1 MWRRRRR
8 RRISFFSYSA
18 SSFPPSGLPFTTVI
32 MIFFQ
37 LVLSSAVVVVVA
49 EEADIFFSFP
59 ALVATPMRMNSLVE
73 GINNSASVSRART
86 LLPKT
91 LLLLVMSQTKILMS
105 VFLLSSGR
113 PGSHRHGRS
122 KSAGNCCTIFVFF
135 PSFWWCNSCRP
146 THFSSSSSPGK
157 CSGQGG
163 NLFVNRWIICVWNN
177 NWAAAAARRM

>member
-1 MWRRRRR
+1 
-8 RRISFFSYSA
+8 
-18 SSFPPSGLPFTTVI
+18 

-135 PSFWWCNSCRP
+135 PSFW
-146 THFSSSSSPGK
+146 
-157 CSGQGG
+157 
-163 NLFVNRWIICVWNN
+163 
-177 NWAAAAARRM
+177 